1 MPALSAG
8 FWQGSYDDST
18 LCQSQRPEVQLLL
31 CCARTFINAAT
42 AETIE
47 TLCYGDLDWP
57 WLLSLAAQHDVTCLL
72 YQSLQDTCSD
82 AVPAPV
88 IDQLRQDFQ
97 TWTLNTLFFTQELL
111 KLLQL
116 FEAHQIPVLPYK
128 GPALAVALYG
138 NLSLRP
144 FCDLDL
150 LIHPQDLVRVKPLL
164 AAQGY
169 DTLAVDDAQEAAN
182 LWSDSERDFVRQDGK
197 VVLDLHWRI
206 TPRFFPFELPV
217 EELWE
222 RRQSLS
228 LLGTTVSTLA
238 PEDLLLALCA
248 HGAKECWGKLK
259 WICDVAE
266 LIRAYPNL
274 DWDRVL
280 TQAKQLHSQRMLLLG
295 VGLAWQLLGVR
306 VPETV
311 LVAIQSDGA
320 SAILPSVDRASHTAG
335 GNRDLPA
342 LMQQV
347 CSYLF
352 GSQPGQSRQLSPTLF
367 RLRVRDRISDR
378 VQYFVWRLFVPNVRD
393 RQLIVLPKPLTFFYY
408 LLRPL
413 RLLGEKLGF
422 VHRRILGGNSADQH
436 QRAATVQP
444 DVDRAVSANT
454 TTRPRCKCV
463 DVYDLGDEL
472 LIYSSDRELG
482 ITLNHSSKQIWQL
495 CDGTHT
501 LEDIA
506 TILSQQLGCAPGALL
521 EDICTTVMQFHNLGL
536 LESL

>member
-1 MPALSAG
+1 
-8 FWQGSYDDST
+8 
-18 LCQSQRPEVQLLL
+18 
-31 CCARTFINAAT
+31 
-42 AETIE
+42 
-47 TLCYGDLDWP
+47 
-57 WLLSLAAQHDVTCLL
+57 
-72 YQSLQDTCSD
+72 
-82 AVPAPV
+82 
-88 IDQLRQDFQ
+88 
-97 TWTLNTLFFTQELL
+97 
-111 KLLQL
+111 
-116 FEAHQIPVLPYK
+116 
-128 GPALAVALYG
+128 
-138 NLSLRP
+138 
-144 FCDLDL
+144 
-150 LIHPQDLVRVKPLL
+150 
-164 AAQGY
+164 
-169 DTLAVDDAQEAAN
+169 
-182 LWSDSERDFVRQDGK
+182 
-197 VVLDLHWRI
+197 
-206 TPRFFPFELPV
+206 
-217 EELWE
+217 
-222 RRQSLS
+222 

-295 VGLAWQLLGVR
+295 VGLARELLGVR

-311 LVAIQSDGA
+311 LAAIQSDGA
-320 SAILPSVDRASHTAG
+320 SAILPSVDRASRIAG
-335 GNRDLPA
+335 GNRALPA

-352 GSQPGQSRQLSPTLF
+352 ESQPGQSRQFSPTLL
-367 RLRVRDRISDR
+367 RLRVRDRISDQL
-378 VQYFVWRLFVPNVRD
+378 QYFIWRLFVPNVRD
-393 RQLIVLPKPLTFFYY
+393 RQLIVLPKPLSFLYY

-413 RLLGEKLGF
+413 RLLGEKLGL
-422 VHRRILGGNSADQH
+422 VHRPILGGRSPDDH
-436 QRAATVQP
+436 QRDATVQP
-444 DVDRAVSANT
+444 DVDWAGGAIAT
-454 TTRPRCKCV
+454 ACPRCQRL

-501 LEDIA
+501 IEDIA

-521 EDICTTVMQFHNLGL
+521 EDICTTVMQFHKLGL

>member
-1 MPALSAG
+1 MPTLSANS
-8 FWQGSYDDST
+8 WLGSYDGSM
-18 LCQSQRPEVQLLL
+18 LCQSQRKEVQLLL

-47 TLCYGDLDWP
+47 TLCYGNLDWF
-57 WLLSLAAQHDVTCLL
+57 WLLSLAAQHDVTGLL
-72 YQSLQDTCSD
+72 YQSLQDTGSD

-88 IDQLRQDFQ
+88 IEQLRQEFQ
-97 TWTLNTLFFTQELL
+97 TCTVNTLFFTQELL
-111 KLLQL
+111 KLLGL
-116 FEAHQIPVLPYK
+116 FEAHHIPVLPYK
-128 GPALAVALYG
+128 GPALAMALYG

-150 LIHPQDLVRVKPLL
+150 LIHPQDLIRVKLLL
-164 AAQGY
+164 AAEGY
-169 DTLAVDDAQEAAN
+169 DTLGVNDAQESAN

-222 RRQSLS
+222 RCQSLC

-238 PEDLLLALCA
+238 PEDLLLALCV

-274 DWDRVL
+274 NWDRVL
-280 TQAKQLHSQRMLLLG
+280 TQAKQLYSQRMLLLG

-306 VPETV
+306 LPETV
-311 LVAIQSDGA
+311 LAVIQSD
-320 SAILPSVDRASHTAG
+320 RA
-335 GNRDLPA
+335 LPA

-352 GSQPGQSRQLSPTLF
+352 GSQPGQSRLRSPTLF
-367 RLRVRDRISDR
+367 RLCVRDRTRDQ
-378 VQYFVWRLFVPNVRD
+378 VQYFVWRLLVPNVRD
-393 RQLIVLPKPLTFFYY
+393 RRLIVLPKPLTSFYY

-422 VHRRILGGNSADQH
+422 IHRPILGGRSPEQH
-436 QRAATVQP
+436 QSAAIVQP
-444 DVDRAVSANT
+444 NFDWAEGAIAT
-454 TTRPRCKCV
+454 ARPRCKLL
-463 DVYDLGDEL
+463 DVYDLGNEL
-472 LIYSSDRELG
+472 LLYSNDQELG
-482 ITLNHSSKQIWQL
+482 ITLNHSSKQI
-495 CDGTHT
+495 
-501 LEDIA
+501 
-506 TILSQQLGCAPGALL
+506 
-521 EDICTTVMQFHNLGL
+521 
-536 LESL
+536 

>member
-1 MPALSAG
+1 M
-8 FWQGSYDDST
+8 
-18 LCQSQRPEVQLLL
+18 
-31 CCARTFINAAT
+31 
-42 AETIE
+42 
-47 TLCYGDLDWP
+47 
-57 WLLSLAAQHDVTCLL
+57 
-72 YQSLQDTCSD
+72 
-82 AVPAPV
+82 
-88 IDQLRQDFQ
+88 
-97 TWTLNTLFFTQELL
+97 FFTQELL

-128 GPALAVALYG
+128 GPALALALYG

-197 VVLDLHWRI
+197 VVLDVHWRI

-217 EELWE
+217 EELWQ

-228 LLGTTVSTLA
+228 LLGTPVSTLA
-238 PEDLLLALCA
+238 PEDLLLALCV

-280 TQAKQLHSQRMLLLG
+280 GQAKQLHSQRMLLLG
-295 VGLAWQLLGVR
+295 VGLVQELLGVR
-306 VPETV
+306 LPETV
-311 LVAIQSDGA
+311 LAAIERDGA
-320 SAILPSVDRASHTAG
+320 
-335 GNRDLPA
+335 LPA

-352 GSQPGQSRQLSPTLF
+352 GSQPGQSRQLSLTLF
-367 RLRVRDRISDR
+367 RLRVRDRISD
-378 VQYFVWRLFVPNVRD
+378 QLEYFVWRLFVPNVRD
-393 RQLIVLPKPLTFFYY
+393 RQLIFLPKPLTFLYY

-422 VHRRILGGNSADQH
+422 IHRPILGGNSPDEH

-444 DVDRAVSANT
+444 DVDQVLSTST
-454 TTRPRCKCV
+454 TARPRCKCV

-472 LIYSSDRELG
+472 LIYSSDLELG

-501 LEDIA
+501 LEDMA
-506 TILSQQLGCAPGALL
+506 TILSQELGCVPGALL
-521 EDICTTVMQFHNLGL
+521 EDICTSVMQFHKLGL
-536 LESL
+536 LETL

>member
-1 MPALSAG
+1 MPALSTA
-8 FWQGSYDDST
+8 FSQGSYHDST
-18 LCQSQRPEVQLLL
+18 LFQSQHSEVQLLL

-47 TLCYGDLDWP
+47 TLCFGKLDWS
-57 WLLSLAAQHDVTCLL
+57 WLLSLAAQHDLTCLL
-72 YQSLQDTCSD
+72 YQSLQDTCPD

-97 TWTLNTLFFTQELL
+97 TCTLNNLFFTQELL

-116 FEAHQIPVLPYK
+116 FEAHHIPVLPYK

-164 AAQGY
+164 AAEGY
-169 DTLAVDDAQEAAN
+169 DTLAVDDALEAAN

-295 VGLAWQLLGVR
+295 VGLGRELLGVR

-311 LVAIQSDGA
+311 LAAIQSDGA
-320 SAILPSVDRASHTAG
+320 SAILPSVDRASRTAG
-335 GNRDLPA
+335 GDHALPA

-352 GSQPGQSRQLSPTLF
+352 GLQPGQSRQFSPTLF
-367 RLRVRDRISDR
+367 RLRVRDRISDQM
-378 VQYFVWRLFVPNVRD
+378 QYFVWRLFVPNVRD

-422 VHRRILGGNSADQH
+422 IHRRILGGRRPDQY
-436 QRAATVQP
+436 QNAATVEP
-444 DVDRAVSANT
+444 DVDHAGSAST
-454 TTRPRCKCV
+454 TARPRCKCL

-472 LIYSSDRELG
+472 LIYSSDQELG

-501 LEDIA
+501 LEDMA

-521 EDICTTVMQFHNLGL
+521 EDICITVMQFQNLDL

>member
-1 MPALSAG
+1 MLNSFSDCEPALLTG
-8 FWQGSYDDST
+8 YWQGNDDGST
-18 LCQSQRPEVQLLL
+18 LCRSQRLEVQLLL
-31 CCARTFINAAT
+31 CCTRTFINAAT
-42 AETIE
+42 ADTIE
-47 TLCYGDLDWP
+47 TLCCGNLDWT
-57 WLLSLAAQHDVTCLL
+57 WLLSLADEHDVTGLL
-72 YQSLQDTCSD
+72 YQSLQDTCPD
-82 AVPAPV
+82 LVPVAV
-88 IDQLRQDFQ
+88 IDKLRRDFQ
-97 TWTLNTLFFTQELL
+97 TSTLNTLFFTQELV

-116 FEAHQIPVLPYK
+116 IEAHDIPVLPYK
-128 GPALAVALYG
+128 GPTLAIALYG

-164 AAQGY
+164 VAEGY
-169 DTLAVDDAQEAAN
+169 DTLEVDDAQEAAN
-182 LWSDSERDFVRQDGK
+182 LWSDNERDFVRHDRK

-217 EELWE
+217 EEIWK

-228 LLGTTVSTLA
+228 LLGTTVSTLE

-259 WICDVAE
+259 WICDIAE

-274 DWDRVL
+274 DWNWVF

-295 VGLAWQLLGVR
+295 VGLAWQLLEVSL
-306 VPETV
+306 PETV
-311 LVAIQSDGA
+311 QAAIQNEK
-320 SAILPSVDRASHTAG
+320 T
-335 GNRDLPA
+335 LPA

-352 GSQPGQSRQLSPTLF
+352 GSQPGESRFIPTLF
-367 RLRVRDRISDR
+367 RLWVRDRLSER

-393 RQLIVLPKPLTFFYY
+393 RRLIVLPKPLSFFYY

-422 VHRRILGGNSADQH
+422 IDRRSLGSNDSERQQSVAIQS
-436 QRAATVQP
+436 
-444 DVDRAVSANT
+444 DVDWVGKAIASA
-454 TTRPRCKCV
+454 RPRSKSF

-472 LIYSSDRELG
+472 LIYDREGELG

-501 LEDIA
+501 IEDMA
-506 TILSQQLGCAPGALL
+506 TVLCQQLGCAGEVLL
-521 EDICTTVMQFHNLGL
+521 EDIYTTVTQFHKLGL

>member
-1 MPALSAG
+1 MPALSAR
-8 FWQGSYDDST
+8 FWQSECDRIT
-18 LCQSQRPEVQLLL
+18 LCQSQRKEVQLLL
-31 CCARTFINAAT
+31 CCARTSINAAT

-57 WLLSLAAQHDVTCLL
+57 WLLSLAAQHDATCLL
-72 YQSLQDTCSD
+72 YQSLQDTCPD
-82 AVPAPV
+82 AVPAP
-88 IDQLRQDFQ
+88 IINRLRQDWKS
-97 TWTLNTLFFTQELL
+97 WTLNTVFFTQELL

-116 FEAHQIPVLPYK
+116 FEAHHIPVLPYK
-128 GPALAVALYG
+128 GPALALSLYG

-150 LIHPQDLVRVKPLL
+150 LIHPQDLVRVKPFL
-164 AAQGY
+164 AAEGY

-197 VVLDLHWRI
+197 VVLDVHWRI

-222 RRQSLS
+222 RRQSLC
-228 LLGTTVSTLA
+228 LLGTTVPTLA
-238 PEDLLLALCA
+238 PEDLLLALCV

-274 DWDRVL
+274 DWGRVL
-280 TQAKQLHSQRMLLLG
+280 AQAKQLHSQRMLLLG
-295 VGLAWQLLGVR
+295 VGLAQELLGVR
-306 VPETV
+306 LPETV
-311 LVAIQSDGA
+311 LAAIESDGA
-320 SAILPSVDRASHTAG
+320 SAILPSVDRASRTAG
-335 GNRDLPA
+335 GNRALPA

-347 CSYLF
+347 CRYLF
-352 GSQPGQSRQLSPTLF
+352 ESQPGQFRQFSPTLF

-378 VQYFVWRLFVPNVRD
+378 LQYFIWRLFVPNVRD
-393 RQLIVLPKPLTFFYY
+393 RQLMVLPKPLTFFYY

-422 VHRRILGGNSADQH
+422 IYRPILGAKSPDEH
-436 QRAATVQP
+436 QRAATVEP
-444 DVDRAVSANT
+444 DVDRAGSAIAT
-454 TTRPRCKCV
+454 ARPRCKCV

-482 ITLNHSSKQIWQL
+482 ITLNRSSKQIWQL

-501 LEDIA
+501 LEDMA
-506 TILSQQLGCAPGALL
+506 TILSQPLGCTPGALL
-521 EDICTTVMQFHNLGL
+521 EDICTSVMQFHKLGL

>member
-1 MPALSAG
+1 MPALSTG
-8 FWQGSYDDST
+8 FWQGSYDGST
-18 LCQSQRPEVQLLL
+18 LYQSQRPEVQLLL

-47 TLCYGDLDWP
+47 TLCYADMDWS
-57 WLLSLAAQHDVTCLL
+57 WLLSLAAQHDVTSLL
-72 YQSLQDTCSD
+72 YQSLQDTCPD
-82 AVPAPV
+82 AVPVTV

-97 TWTLNTLFFTQELL
+97 TCTLNNLFFTQELL

-116 FEAHQIPVLPYK
+116 FEAHHIPVLPYK

-150 LIHPQDLVRVKPLL
+150 LIHPQDLMRVKPLL
-164 AAQGY
+164 VAQGY

-197 VVLDLHWRI
+197 VVLDVHWRI

-217 EELWE
+217 EKLWE

-238 PEDLLLALCA
+238 PEDLLLALCV

-266 LIRAYPNL
+266 LIRGYPNL

-295 VGLAWQLLGVR
+295 VGLARQLLGVR

-311 LVAIQSDGA
+311 LAEIQSDGA
-320 SAILPSVDRASHTAG
+320 SAILPSVDRA
-335 GNRDLPA
+335 LPS

-367 RLRVRDRISDR
+367 RLRVRDRASDQL
-378 VQYFVWRLFVPNVRD
+378 QYLVWRLFVPNVRD
-393 RQLIVLPKPLTFFYY
+393 RQLIVLPKFLTFFYY

-422 VHRRILGGNSADQH
+422 IHRPILGGRSPDQH
-436 QRAATVQP
+436 QRAATVQS
-444 DVDRAVSANT
+444 DVDWTLSART
-454 TTRPRCKCV
+454 TARPRCKCL

-501 LEDIA
+501 LEDMA

-521 EDICTTVMQFHNLGL
+521 EDICTTVMQFHKLGL

>member
-1 MPALSAG
+1 MLNPSSYLTSPALSVG
-8 FWQGSYDDST
+8 GSQDGYNDRT
-18 LCQSQRPEVQLLL
+18 LCQSQCPEVQLLL
-31 CCARTFINAAT
+31 SCAQTFINAAT

-47 TLCYGDLDWP
+47 TFCYSDLDWT
-57 WLLSLAAQHDVTCLL
+57 WLLSLAGQNDVIGLL
-72 YQSLQDTCSD
+72 YQSLQDTCPD
-82 AVPAPV
+82 VVPAPV
-88 IDQLRQDFQ
+88 MAQLRRDFQ
-97 TWTLNTLFFTQELL
+97 TCTLNTLFFTQELL

-116 FEAHQIPVLPYK
+116 FEAHGIPVLPYK
-128 GPALAVALYG
+128 GPALASALYG
-138 NLSLRP
+138 NLSLRS

-150 LIHPQDLVRVKPLL
+150 LIHAQDLMRVKPLL
-164 AAQGY
+164 AAEGY

-206 TPRFFPFELPV
+206 TPRYFPFELPV

-222 RRQSLS
+222 RCQSLS
-228 LLGTTVSTLA
+228 LQGTTVSTLA
-238 PEDLLLALCA
+238 PEDLLLVLCV

-274 DWDRVL
+274 DWDQVL
-280 TQAKQLHSQRMLLLG
+280 TQASQLHSQRMLLLG
-295 VGLAWQLLGVR
+295 VELARQLLEIR
-306 VPETV
+306 IPETV
-311 LVAIQSDGA
+311 LAAIQSD
-320 SAILPSVDRASHTAG
+320 RT
-335 GNRDLPA
+335 LPA

-352 GSQPGQSRQLSPTLF
+352 GSQPGQSPLISPTLF
-367 RLRVRDRISDR
+367 RLCVRDRPDDQ

-393 RQLIVLPKPLTFFYY
+393 RRLIVLPKPLTSFYY

-422 VHRRILGGNSADQH
+422 IQRRILGDNVPDQ
-436 QRAATVQP
+436 QQPAATVQP
-444 DVDRAVSANT
+444 DLDWILSANT
-454 TTRPRCKCV
+454 TVRPRCKRL

-472 LIYSSDRELG
+472 LIYSSDQELG

-501 LEDIA
+501 LEDMA
-506 TILSQQLGCAPGALL
+506 TVLSQQLGCAGEALL
-521 EDICTTVMQFHNLGL
+521 GDIYTTVIQFHNLGL
-536 LESL
+536 LESLEAIA

>member
-8 FWQGSYDDST
+8 FWQGSYDRST

-47 TLCYGDLDWP
+47 TLCYGDLDWS

-72 YQSLQDTCSD
+72 YQSLQDTCPE

-97 TWTLNTLFFTQELL
+97 DWTLNTLFFTEELL

-116 FEAHQIPVLPYK
+116 FEAHHIPVLPYK

-311 LVAIQSDGA
+311 LAAIQIDGA
-320 SAILPSVDRASHTAG
+320 SAILPWVDRASRTAG
-335 GNRDLPA
+335 GNSALPA

-352 GSQPGQSRQLSPTLF
+352 GLQPGQSRQLSPTLF

-393 RQLIVLPKPLTFFYY
+393 RRLIVLPKPLTFLYY

-422 VHRRILGGNSADQH
+422 VHRRILGGNSLDQH
-436 QRAATVQP
+436 QRGATVQP
-444 DVDRAVSANT
+444 DVDRAGNAST
-454 TTRPRCKCV
+454 TARPRCKCV

>member
-1 MPALSAG
+1 M
-8 FWQGSYDDST
+8 
-18 LCQSQRPEVQLLL
+18 
-31 CCARTFINAAT
+31 
-42 AETIE
+42 
-47 TLCYGDLDWP
+47 
-57 WLLSLAAQHDVTCLL
+57 
-72 YQSLQDTCSD
+72 
-82 AVPAPV
+82 
-88 IDQLRQDFQ
+88 
-97 TWTLNTLFFTQELL
+97 
-111 KLLQL
+111 
-116 FEAHQIPVLPYK
+116 
-128 GPALAVALYG
+128 
-138 NLSLRP
+138 
-144 FCDLDL
+144 
-150 LIHPQDLVRVKPLL
+150 
-164 AAQGY
+164 
-169 DTLAVDDAQEAAN
+169 
-182 LWSDSERDFVRQDGK
+182 RQDGK

-217 EELWE
+217 EELWDHC
-222 RRQSLS
+222 QYLS

-238 PEDLLLALCA
+238 PEDLLLALCV

-295 VGLAWQLLGVR
+295 VGLVRQLLGVR
-306 VPETV
+306 LPETV
-311 LVAIQSDGA
+311 LAAIQSD
-320 SAILPSVDRASHTAG
+320 RA
-335 GNRDLPA
+335 LPA

-367 RLRVRDRISDR
+367 RLCVRDRASDQ

-393 RQLIVLPKPLTFFYY
+393 RRLIVLPKPLTSFYY

-422 VHRRILGGNSADQH
+422 IHRRILGGKSPDEH
-436 QRAATVQP
+436 QPAATVQP
-444 DVDRAVSANT
+444 DVDWAGSAIAT
-454 TTRPRCKCV
+454 ARPCCKRL
-463 DVYDLGDEL
+463 DVYDLGEEL
-472 LIYSSDRELG
+472 LIYSNDQELG

-501 LEDIA
+501 LEDMA
-506 TILSQQLGCAPGALL
+506 TVLSQQLGCAGEALL
-521 EDICTTVMQFHNLGL
+521 EDICTTVMQFHKLGL

>member
-1 MPALSAG
+1 
-8 FWQGSYDDST
+8 
-18 LCQSQRPEVQLLL
+18 VQLLI

-47 TLCYGDLDWP
+47 TLCYSDLDWT
-57 WLLSLAAQHDVTCLL
+57 LLLALAAENDVTSLL

-82 AVPAPV
+82 LVPAQV
-88 IDQLRQDFQ
+88 IDQLRQDYQ
-97 TWTLNTLFFTQELL
+97 TCTLNTVFFTQELL

-128 GPALAVALYG
+128 GPALAMALYG

-150 LIHPQDLVRVKPLL
+150 LIHSQDLI
-164 AAQGY
+164 AAKQILVAEGY
-169 DTLAVDDAQEAAN
+169 DTLAVDNTQEVDN
-182 LWSDSERDFVRQDGK
+182 IWSDSARDFVRQDGK

-228 LLGTTVSTLA
+228 LLGTAVSILA
-238 PEDLLLALCA
+238 PEDLLLTLCV

-266 LIRAYPNL
+266 LLQAYPNL
-274 DWDRVL
+274 DWNRMLV
-280 TQAKQLHSQRMLLLG
+280 QAKQLHSKRMLLLG
-295 VGLAWQLLGVR
+295 VELARQLFELR
-306 VPETV
+306 LPETL
-311 LVAIQSDGA
+311 LVEIHSDQA
-320 SAILPSVDRASHTAG
+320 LP
-335 GNRDLPA
+335 N

-347 CSYLF
+347 CCDLF
-352 GSQPGQSRQLSPTLF
+352 GLQVEKSPQISPTVF
-367 RLRVRDRISDR
+367 RLLVRDQTVDQ
-378 VQYFVWRLFVPNVRD
+378 VQYILWRLFVPNVRD
-393 RQLIVLPKPLTFFYY
+393 RCLIVLPKSLTFLYY
-408 LLRPL
+408 LFRPL
-413 RLLGEKLGF
+413 RLIAEKLGF
-422 VHRRILGGNSADQH
+422 IHRRILGGHGFEKLQPT
-436 QRAATVQP
+436 ATIHPSFDGSEIV
-444 DVDRAVSANT
+444 NT
-454 TTRPRCKCV
+454 TVRPRCKCL

-472 LIYSSDRELG
+472 LIYSSEQELG

-501 LEDIA
+501 IEEIA
-506 TILSQQLGCAPGALL
+506 TLLSQQLGCVGDALL
-521 EDICTTVMQFHNLGL
+521 IDICNTVMQFHNLGL
-536 LESL
+536 LESF